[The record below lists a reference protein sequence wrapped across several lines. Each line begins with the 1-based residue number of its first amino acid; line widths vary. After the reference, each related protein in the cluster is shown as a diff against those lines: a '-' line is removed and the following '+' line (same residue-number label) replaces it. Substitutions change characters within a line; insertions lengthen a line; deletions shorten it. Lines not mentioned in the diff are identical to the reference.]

1 MEGILKKYK
10 NFVSGY
16 LNCFLKIVTQTDQ
29 QQQTDDGN
37 QARAPYLK
45 IEKSYYNDRQKNKFI
60 FIELNA
66 GTVLE
71 PSGKDDLII
80 AQAADT
86 KKLYFKALDTMERD
100 QWLKA
105 LIDERAK
112 APVMYVQ
119 ENTGKKKKR
128 KGRKP
133 DIANNFKDE
142 MFDQFHSKVMLDE

>member
-1 MEGILKKYK
+1 
-10 NFVSGY
+10 
-16 LNCFLKIVTQTDQ
+16 
-29 QQQTDDGN
+29 
-37 QARAPYLK
+37 LK

-112 APVMYVQ
+112 APVIYV
-119 ENTGKKKKR
+119 
-128 KGRKP
+128 
-133 DIANNFKDE
+133 
-142 MFDQFHSKVMLDE
+142 